1 MTAGAGAGAAG
12 AGAAGVGAVGRPGRE
27 LSIALQSDEDLA
39 TYATLAPRIEEL
51 GFGAI
56 SVYSDLLYPS
66 PLLPLITI
74 AQATRRI
81 RLGPACLNPYLL
93 HPLEIANQIHL
104 LDAVSGGRAYLGLAR
119 GAWLDAVGVTQDRP
133 VRRLREAIEVVRY
146 LFSGAFSGTAEGY
159 SGEIFRVQPGVR
171 LAYRPV
177 REDVEVLVG
186 AWGPL
191 GLSLAGELASEVK
204 IGGSANPALLASAR
218 RALARGEARARRP
231 AGTVG
236 LACGAVTVVDDDGA
250 SARRLARAEVATYL
264 PVVVGLNRAG
274 LDAEVDPDVDAD
286 LDADLGQADLAAMQ
300 RLVRAGDHEGA
311 GRLVPDAVLDRFA
324 FSGTPG
330 QVAAQVEALFAA
342 GATRVEFGT
351 PHGLTAA
358 RGIELIGR
366 HVLPAVRLR

>member
-1 MTAGAGAGAAG
+1 
-12 AGAAGVGAVGRPGRE
+12 
-27 LSIALQSDEDLA
+27 
-39 TYATLAPRIEEL
+39 
-51 GFGAI
+51 
-56 SVYSDLLYPS
+56 
-66 PLLPLITI
+66 
-74 AQATRRI
+74 
-81 RLGPACLNPYLL
+81 
-93 HPLEIANQIHL
+93 
-104 LDAVSGGRAYLGLAR
+104 
-119 GAWLDAVGVTQDRP
+119 
-133 VRRLREAIEVVRY
+133 
-146 LFSGAFSGTAEGY
+146 
-159 SGEIFRVQPGVR
+159 
-171 LAYRPV
+171 
-177 REDVEVLVG
+177 
-186 AWGPL
+186 
-191 GLSLAGELASEVK
+191 
-204 IGGSANPALLASAR
+204 
-218 RALARGEARARRP
+218 
-231 AGTVG
+231 
-236 LACGAVTVVDDDGA
+236 
-250 SARRLARAEVATYL
+250 VATYL